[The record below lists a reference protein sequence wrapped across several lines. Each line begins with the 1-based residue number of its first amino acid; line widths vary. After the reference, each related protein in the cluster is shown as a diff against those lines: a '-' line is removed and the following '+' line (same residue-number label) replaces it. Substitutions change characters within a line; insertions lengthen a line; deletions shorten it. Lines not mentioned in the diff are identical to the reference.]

1 MKLFQSYG
9 RRLANVMA
17 AVAVA
22 IITLPTA
29 VADDDENWRGAIY
42 RVTITNL
49 TTGQPFTPPVLAV
62 HNRRANV
69 FALGTPAS
77 EGVRQIA
84 ENGNNAPL
92 VEALRADPN
101 VLEVLEGTAPVV
113 PAANPGGTPFDSQTT
128 FRFRTF
134 GNARYVSLVSMLIC
148 TNDGFTGV
156 NTIRLPRNSTTILA
170 RGYETRTEQN
180 TEDFADIVPPCQ
192 GLIGVSSD
200 DAGTGQ
206 SNPALG
212 ENGIVIPHQGVVG
225 DNDLVSRV
233 HNWADPVAK
242 IVIERVR
249 PNRRY

>member
-1 MKLFQSYG
+1 MKLFQFQV
-9 RRLANVMA
+9 RRWANVMA
-17 AVAVA
+17 VIAVA

-29 VADDDENWRGAIY
+29 AADDDNWRGATY

-92 VEALRADPN
+92 VEALRADYN
-101 VLEVLEGTAPVV
+101 VREVLEGTAPVV
-113 PAANPGGTPFDSQTT
+113 PAANPGGTPFDSQASFT
-128 FRFRTF
+128 FRTR
-134 GNARYVSLVSMLIC
+134 GNARYVSFVSMLIC
-148 TNDGFTGV
+148 TNDGFTGI
-156 NTIRLPRNSTTILA
+156 NTIRLPRTSTTILA

-200 DAGTGQ
+200 DAGTGE

>member
-1 MKLFQSYG
+1 MNRMNLTG
-9 RRLANVMA
+9 RLLARCA
-17 AVAVA
+17 AFVAAAFLTVS
-22 IITLPTA
+22 TA
-29 VADDDENWRGAIY
+29 TADDDNWRGATY

-49 TTGQPFTPPVLAV
+49 TTGQPFTPPVIAV

-92 VEALRADPN
+92 VEALSHNPDVRQ
-101 VLEVLEGTAPVV
+101 VIEGDAPIV
-113 PAANPGGTPFDSQTT
+113 PAANPGGTPFDSQASFT
-128 FRFRTF
+128 FRTR
-134 GNARYVSLVSMLIC
+134 GNARFVSLVSMLIC

-156 NTIRLPRNSTTILA
+156 NTIRLPFNSTTILA

-249 PNRRY
+249 TRY